1 MAYLMDLPTLGV
13 YVYPRLRYN
22 DLLALRQTCRAARN
36 CADLKRE
43 IVTSRMR
50 RLIPFTVPDLDEVA
64 VVLEQDTHFR
74 APPCRRKT
82 DYDVVTDQR
91 WCISDNVS
99 SDFVRVYMQDVPSY
113 VDALRNELGPRF
125 DELRTLRRAERI
137 SLSPQFCATFVRRL
151 VCVKAEMPCA
161 IPFDAYVQQVLI
173 QCLPILTN
181 LRVLDISFGRWQK
194 FCLTPETTCALK
206 AAIANCQGLDQISLH
221 GIPAGFCND
230 ARWASVTSL
239 RLSLVDD
246 THMLRLESLPQ
257 LIELHVRAIRSECT
271 LELLNHLTELR
282 TLLLESD
289 LQPRSIG
296 STKRRLPSTLL
307 NLRQLTLIGY
317 TGVDLELFE
326 SYPRLMDLRLDNCRG
341 TDRVLKCV
349 KLNGRLAKLQHFH
362 MESWT
367 HKLTRFNIIY
377 LPCVRTLRVLTLDTS
392 MYFTD
397 ECAEMLRDATSL
409 DTLKLMYLRR
419 LKNLDFVAG
428 MRCLRSVTLKHLRD
442 LQDYDALLRVRTLQ
456 YLHAAIDDG
465 FARCQALYAHPTL
478 RTLVLLGTNDYVVYD
493 ILRRIAHPCVLD
505 HITLTRAQMHYVFPR
520 LTSMV
525 MRHISRIRLDVR
537 EDVCYMSYECEKED
551 QMSEEEQER
560 NV

>member
-1 MAYLMDLPTLGV
+1 MASLMDLPTLGV

-50 RLIPFTVPDLDEVA
+50 RLLPFTVSDLDEVA

-113 VDALRNELGPRF
+113 MDALRNELGPRF

-137 SLSPQFCATFVRRL
+137 SLSPRFCASFVRRL
-151 VCVKAEMPCA
+151 VCVKAEISCA
-161 IPFDAYVQQVLI
+161 ISFDAYVQRILI
-173 QCLPILTN
+173 PCLPILTN

-194 FCLTPETTCALK
+194 FCLMPETTCALK
-206 AAIANCQGLDQISLH
+206 AAIANCRGIDQISLH

-230 ARWASVTSL
+230 VQWASVTSL

-246 THMLRLESLPQ
+246 THMLRLKSLPQ

-271 LELLNHLTELR
+271 LEMLDHLTELR

-296 STKRRLPSTLL
+296 SAKRRLPSTLI

-326 SYPRLMDLRLDNCRG
+326 SYPRLIDLRLDNCRG
-341 TDRVLKCV
+341 TDRALKSV
-349 KLNGRLAKLQHFH
+349 KLNGRLPNLQHFH
-362 MESWT
+362 LENWT
-367 HKLTRFNIIY
+367 HKLTRFDTVY
-377 LPCVRTLRVLTLDTS
+377 LPCARTLRVLTLDTS

-397 ECAEMLRDATSL
+397 ACAEMLRNATSL
-409 DTLKLMYLRR
+409 DTLRMMYLRR
-419 LKNLDFVAG
+419 LNNLEFVAD
-428 MRCLRSVTLKHLRD
+428 MRSLRSVTLKHLRS

-456 YLHAAIDDG
+456 YLHVAIDDG
-465 FARCQALYAHPTL
+465 FARCQTLYAHPTL
-478 RTLVLLGTNDYVVYD
+478 RTLVLLGTNECVVYE
-493 ILRRIAHPCVLD
+493 ILRRIAHPCVLN
-505 HITLTRAQMHYVFPR
+505 HITLTRRQMHYVFPR
-520 LTSMV
+520 LPTMV
-525 MRHISRIRLDVR
+525 MPHVSRMRLDVR
-537 EDVCYMSYECEKED
+537 EDVCYTNYECERED
-551 QMSEEEQER
+551 QMLEEQQEW
-560 NV
+560 NE